1 VALMLNCEIHGAR
14 DLRVVERPPEALG
27 PSQVRVGVKAVGIC
41 GSDLHYFRHGR
52 VGDFVIREPLT
63 PGHEASGQVL
73 EVGADVTAVKPGD
86 RVALDPAR
94 TCGVCR
100 YCRQGDSNHC
110 EAVHFFGSASR
121 YPHMQG
127 AMREEVVVQERQ
139 CVPVPDS
146 LPFELAAFGEPLAVA
161 LHAVRSAGSLL
172 GKTAMVV
179 GAGPIGALILMAA
192 RLAGASQVIVVDI
205 VDQTL
210 AACARVGATRTINA
224 ATDPGALDALAAGK
238 GTVDVCFEA
247 SGSYAGLASCLRAAR
262 PRGVV
267 VTVGTLSGSSEH
279 CPFNQIMVKSL
290 SCIGSFRFVDEYAM
304 AVDCLSRGLLD
315 VSPLLTAAVPA
326 ARVHDAFA
334 LAGDRQLAMKVMVT
348 F

>member
-1 VALMLNCEIHGAR
+1 MLNCAIHGAQ
-14 DLRVVERPPEALG
+14 DLRLVEQPPEPLG
-27 PSQVRVGVKAVGIC
+27 PEQVRVGVKAVGIC
-41 GSDLHYFRHGR
+41 GSDLHYYRHGK

-73 EVGADVTAVKPGD
+73 EVGAAVTAVKPGD

-127 AMREEVVVQERQ
+127 AMREQVVVHEKQ
-139 CVPVPDS
+139 CLPVPDS
-146 LPFELAAFGEPLAVA
+146 LSFELAAFGEPLAVA

-172 GKTAMVV
+172 GKTVMVV

-192 RLAGASQVIVVDI
+192 RLAGASQVMVVDI
-205 VDQTL
+205 VDETL
-210 AACARVGATRTINA
+210 ATCARVGATRTINA
-224 ATDPGALDALAAGK
+224 AKDPGAIEELAAGK

-247 SGSYAGLASCLRAAR
+247 SGNYAGLANCIRATR
-262 PRGVV
+262 PRGVI
-267 VTVGTLSGSSEH
+267 VTVGTLGGSSEQ

-290 SCIGSFRFVDEYAM
+290 SVIGSFRFVDEYAW
-304 AVDCLSRGLLD
+304 AVDYLSRGLLD
-315 VSPLLTAAVPA
+315 VSPLLTAAVPV
-326 ARVHDAFA
+326 RDVHQAFA
-334 LAGDRQLAMKVMVT
+334 LAADRHQAMKVMVT

>member
-1 VALMLNCEIHGAR
+1 MLNCAIHGAD
-14 DLRVVERPPEALG
+14 DLRLDEQTPEPLG
-27 PSQVRVGVKAVGIC
+27 PAQVRVGIKAVGIC
-41 GSDLHYFRHGR
+41 GSDLHYYRHGR

-63 PGHEASGQVL
+63 PGHEASGRVL
-73 EVGADVTAVKPGD
+73 EVGSEVTAVKPGD

-127 AMREEVVVQERQ
+127 AMREQVVVQEKQ
-139 CVPVPDS
+139 CLPVPDS
-146 LPFELAAFGEPLAVA
+146 LSFELAAFGEPLAVA

-172 GKTAMVV
+172 GKSVMVV

-192 RLAGASQVIVVDI
+192 RLAGASQVTVVDI
-205 VDQTL
+205 VDETL
-210 AACARVGATRTINA
+210 ATCTRVGATRTINVA
-224 ATDPGALDALAAGK
+224 ADPAAIEALAAGK
-238 GTVDVCFEA
+238 GSIDVCFEA
-247 SGSYAGLASCLRAAR
+247 SGHYAGLANAIRVTR
-262 PRGVV
+262 PRGVI
-267 VTVGTLSGSSEH
+267 VTVGTLSGSSDG

-290 SCIGSFRFVDEYAM
+290 SVIGSFRFVDEYAW
-304 AVDCLSRGLLD
+304 AVDYLSRGLLV
-315 VSPLLTAAVPA
+315 VSPLLAAAVPVA
-326 ARVHDAFA
+326 NVHDAFA
-334 LAGDRQLAMKVMVT
+334 LAADRHQAMKVMVT

>member
-1 VALMLNCEIHGAR
+1 MLNCAIHGAQ
-14 DLRVVERPPEALG
+14 DLRLEQQTPEPLA
-27 PSQVRVGVKAVGIC
+27 PTQVRVAVKAVGIC
-41 GSDLHYFRHGR
+41 GSDLHYYRHGK

-73 EVGADVTAVKPGD
+73 EVGAAVTAVRPGD

-127 AMREEVVVQERQ
+127 AMREQVVVQEKQ

-146 LPFELAAFGEPLAVA
+146 LSFELAAFGEPLAVA
-161 LHAVRSAGSLL
+161 LHAVRAAGSLL
-172 GKTAMVV
+172 GKTVMVV

-192 RLAGASQVIVVDI
+192 RLAGASQAVVVDI
-205 VDQTL
+205 VDETL
-210 AACARVGATRTINA
+210 ATCARVGATRTINA
-224 ATDPGALDALAAGK
+224 AKDPGAIEELAAGK

-247 SGSYAGLASCLRAAR
+247 SGNYAGLANCIRATR
-262 PRGVV
+262 PRGVI
-267 VTVGTLSGSSEH
+267 VTVGTLSGSSEQ

-290 SCIGSFRFVDEYAM
+290 SVIGSFRFVDEYAW
-304 AVDCLSRGLLD
+304 AVDYLSRGLLD
-315 VSPLLTAAVPA
+315 VSPLLTAAVP
-326 ARVHDAFA
+326 VHDVHQAFA
-334 LAGDRQLAMKVMVT
+334 LAADRHQAMKVMVT

>member
-1 VALMLNCEIHGAR
+1 MLNCAIHGAQ
-14 DLRVVERPPEALG
+14 DLRLDVQAPEALG
-27 PSQVRVGVKAVGIC
+27 ATQVRVAIKAVGIC
-41 GSDLHYFRHGR
+41 GSDLHYYRHGR

-73 EVGADVTAVKPGD
+73 EVGAAVTAVKPGD

-127 AMREEVVVQERQ
+127 AMREQVVVQDAQ
-139 CVPVPDS
+139 CLPVPDS
-146 LPFELAAFGEPLAVA
+146 LSFELAAFGEPLAVA

-172 GKTAMVV
+172 GKSVMVV

-192 RLAGASQVIVVDI
+192 RLAGASQVTVVDV
-205 VDQTL
+205 VDATL
-210 AACARVGATRTINA
+210 ATCARVGATRTINA
-224 ATDPGALDALAAGK
+224 ATDPGAIDALAAGK

-247 SGSYAGLASCLRAAR
+247 SGNYAGLANCIRVTR
-262 PRGVV
+262 PRGVI
-267 VTVGTLSGSSEH
+267 VTVGTLNGSSEQ

-290 SCIGSFRFVDEYAM
+290 SVIGSFRFVDEYAW
-304 AVDCLSRGLLD
+304 AVDYLSRGVLD
-315 VSPLLTAAVPA
+315 VSPLLTAAVPV
-326 ARVHDAFA
+326 RNVHDAFA
-334 LAGDRQLAMKVMVT
+334 LAADRHLAMKVMVT

>member
-1 VALMLNCEIHGAR
+1 MLNCAIHGAQ
-14 DLRVVERPPEALG
+14 DLRLDERHPEALG
-27 PSQVRVGVKAVGIC
+27 PTQVRVGVKAVGIC
-41 GSDLHYFRHGR
+41 GSDLHYYRHGK

-73 EVGADVTAVKPGD
+73 EVGAAVTAVKPGD

-110 EAVHFFGSASR
+110 EAVFFFGSASR

-127 AMREEVVVQERQ
+127 AMREQVVVQEKQ
-139 CVPVPDS
+139 CLPVPDS

-161 LHAVRSAGSLL
+161 LHAVKSAGSLL

-179 GAGPIGALILMAA
+179 GAGPIGALTLMAA
-192 RLAGASQVIVVDI
+192 RLAGASQAIAVDI
-205 VDQTL
+205 VDETL
-210 AACARVGATRTINA
+210 ATCARVGATRTINA
-224 ATDPGALDALAAGK
+224 ARDPGAIEELAAGK
-238 GTVDVCFEA
+238 GSVDVCFEA
-247 SGSYAGLASCLRAAR
+247 SGNYAGLANCIRATR
-262 PRGVV
+262 PRGVI
-267 VTVGTLSGSSEH
+267 VTVGTLNGSSDQ

-290 SCIGSFRFVDEYAM
+290 SVIGSFRFVDEYAW
-304 AVDCLSRGLLD
+304 AVDYLSRGVLD

-334 LAGDRQLAMKVMVT
+334 LAADRHQAMKVMVT

>member
-1 VALMLNCEIHGAR
+1 MLNCAIHGAQ
-14 DLRVVERPPEALG
+14 DLRLDEQAPEPLG
-27 PSQVRVGVKAVGIC
+27 PTQVRVGVKAVGIC
-41 GSDLHYFRHGR
+41 GSDLHYYRHGR

-73 EVGADVTAVKPGD
+73 EVGAAVTAVKPGD

-94 TCGVCR
+94 TCGICR

-127 AMREEVVVQERQ
+127 AMREQVVVQEKQ
-139 CVPVPDS
+139 CLPVPDS
-146 LPFELAAFGEPLAVA
+146 LSFELAAFGEPLAVA

-172 GKTAMVV
+172 GKTVMVV

-210 AACARVGATRTINA
+210 ATCARVGATRTINA
-224 ATDPGALDALAAGK
+224 ATDPGAIDALAAGK

-247 SGSYAGLASCLRAAR
+247 SGNYAGLANCIRAAR

-267 VTVGTLSGSSEH
+267 VTVGTLNGSSEQ

-290 SCIGSFRFVDEYAM
+290 SVIGSFRFVDEYAW
-304 AVDCLSRGLLD
+304 AVDYLSRGLLD
-315 VSPLLTAAVPA
+315 VSPLLTAAVPVQN
-326 ARVHDAFA
+326 VHDAFA
-334 LAGDRQLAMKVMVT
+334 LAADRHQAMKVMVT

>member
-1 VALMLNCEIHGAR
+1 MLNCAIHGAQ
-14 DLRVVERPPEALG
+14 DLRLDVQAPEALG
-27 PSQVRVGVKAVGIC
+27 ATQVRVAIKAVGIC
-41 GSDLHYFRHGR
+41 GSDLHYYRHGR

-73 EVGADVTAVKPGD
+73 EVGAAVTAVKPGD

-127 AMREEVVVQERQ
+127 AMREQVVVQDAQ
-139 CVPVPDS
+139 CLPVPDS
-146 LPFELAAFGEPLAVA
+146 LSFELAAFGEPLAVA

-172 GKTAMVV
+172 GKSVMVV

-192 RLAGASQVIVVDI
+192 RLAGASQVTVVDI
-205 VDQTL
+205 VDETL
-210 AACARVGATRTINA
+210 ATCARVGATRTINA
-224 ATDPGALDALAAGK
+224 ATDPGAIDALAAGK

-247 SGSYAGLASCLRAAR
+247 SGNYAGLANCIRVTR
-262 PRGVV
+262 PRGVI
-267 VTVGTLSGSSEH
+267 VTVGTLNGSSEQ

-290 SCIGSFRFVDEYAM
+290 SVIGSFRFVDEYAW
-304 AVDCLSRGLLD
+304 AVDYLSRGVLD
-315 VSPLLTAAVPA
+315 VSPLLTAAVPV
-326 ARVHDAFA
+326 RNVHDAFA
-334 LAGDRQLAMKVMVT
+334 LAADRHLAMKVMVT

>member
-1 VALMLNCEIHGAR
+1 MLNCAIHGAQ
-14 DLRVVERPPEALG
+14 DLRLDVQAPEALG
-27 PSQVRVGVKAVGIC
+27 ATQVRVAIKAVGIC
-41 GSDLHYFRHGR
+41 GSDLHYYRHGR

-73 EVGADVTAVKPGD
+73 EVGAAVTAVKPGD

-127 AMREEVVVQERQ
+127 AMREQVVVQDAQ
-139 CVPVPDS
+139 CLPVPDS
-146 LPFELAAFGEPLAVA
+146 LSFELAAFGEPLAVA

-172 GKTAMVV
+172 GKSVMVV

-192 RLAGASQVIVVDI
+192 RLAGASRVTVVDI
-205 VDQTL
+205 VDETL
-210 AACARVGATRTINA
+210 ATCARVGATRTINA
-224 ATDPGALDALAAGK
+224 ATDPGAIDALAAGK

-247 SGSYAGLASCLRAAR
+247 SGNYAGLANCIRVTR
-262 PRGVV
+262 PRGVI
-267 VTVGTLSGSSEH
+267 VTVGTLNGSSEQ

-290 SCIGSFRFVDEYAM
+290 SVIGSFRFVDEYAW
-304 AVDCLSRGLLD
+304 AVDYLSRGVLD
-315 VSPLLTAAVPA
+315 VSPLLTAAVPV
-326 ARVHDAFA
+326 RNVHDAFA
-334 LAGDRQLAMKVMVT
+334 LAADRHLAMKVMVT

>member
-1 VALMLNCEIHGAR
+1 MLNCAIHGAQ
-14 DLRVVERPPEALG
+14 DLRLDRQAAPALG
-27 PSQVRVGVKAVGIC
+27 PAQVRVGIKAVGIC
-41 GSDLHYFRHGR
+41 GSDLRYYRHGR

-73 EVGADVTAVKPGD
+73 EVGAAVTAVKPGD

-94 TCGVCR
+94 TCGTCR

-110 EAVHFFGSASR
+110 ESVFFFGSASR

-127 AMREEVVVQERQ
+127 AMREQVVVQEAQ
-139 CVPVPDS
+139 CLPVPDCLS
-146 LPFELAAFGEPLAVA
+146 FELAAFGEPLAVA
-161 LHAVRSAGSLL
+161 LHAVRSAGPLL

-179 GAGPIGALILMAA
+179 GAGPIGALILMSA

-205 VDQTL
+205 VGQPL

-224 ATDPGALDALAAGK
+224 AEDPAALDELAAGK

-247 SGSYAGLASCLRAAR
+247 SGSYPGLAHCIRAAR
-262 PRGVV
+262 PRGVI
-267 VTVGTLSGSSEH
+267 VTVGTLSGSAAQ
-279 CPFNQIMVKSL
+279 CPFNQIMAKSL
-290 SCIGSFRFVDEYAM
+290 SCIGSFRFVDEYAC
-304 AVDCLSRGLLD
+304 AVDYLSRGLLD
-315 VSPLLTAAVPA
+315 VSPLLTAAIPA
-326 ARVHDAFA
+326 DRVHDAFA
-334 LAGDRQLAMKVMVT
+334 LAADRHRAMKVMVT

>member
-1 VALMLNCEIHGAR
+1 MLNCAIHGAQ
-14 DLRVVERPPEALG
+14 DLRLDEEPPEALG
-27 PSQVRVGVKAVGIC
+27 PTQVRVGVKAVGIC
-41 GSDLHYFRHGR
+41 GSDLHYYRHGK

-73 EVGADVTAVKPGD
+73 EVGEAVTAVKPGD

-110 EAVHFFGSASR
+110 ESVFFFGSASR

-127 AMREEVVVQERQ
+127 AMREQVVVQEKQ
-139 CVPVPDS
+139 CLPVPDS
-146 LPFELAAFGEPLAVA
+146 LSFELAAFGEPLAVA
-161 LHAVRSAGSLL
+161 LHAVRSAGTLL
-172 GKTAMVV
+172 GKTVMVV

-192 RLAGASQVIVVDI
+192 RLAGASRVIVVDI
-205 VDQTL
+205 VDETL
-210 AACARVGATRTINA
+210 ATCARVGATRTINVA
-224 ATDPGALDALAAGK
+224 RDPDAIDELAAGK
-238 GTVDVCFEA
+238 GSVDVCFEA
-247 SGSYAGLASCLRAAR
+247 SGNYAGLANCIRATR
-262 PRGVV
+262 PRGVI
-267 VTVGTLSGSSEH
+267 VTVGTLSGSSEQ

-290 SCIGSFRFVDEYAM
+290 SVIGSFRFVDEYAW
-304 AVDCLSRGLLD
+304 AVDYLSRGLLD
-315 VSPLLTAAVPA
+315 VSPLLTAAVPV

-334 LAGDRQLAMKVMVT
+334 LAADRHQAMKVMVT

>member
-1 VALMLNCEIHGAR
+1 MLNCAIHGAQ
-14 DLRVVERPPEALG
+14 DLRLDVQAPEALG
-27 PSQVRVGVKAVGIC
+27 ATQVRVAIKAVGIC
-41 GSDLHYFRHGR
+41 GSDLHYYRHGR

-73 EVGADVTAVKPGD
+73 EVGAAVTAVKPGD

-127 AMREEVVVQERQ
+127 AMREQVVVQDAQ
-139 CVPVPDS
+139 CLPVPDS
-146 LPFELAAFGEPLAVA
+146 LSFELAAFGEPLAVA

-172 GKTAMVV
+172 GKSVMVV

-192 RLAGASQVIVVDI
+192 RLAGASRVTVVDI
-205 VDQTL
+205 VDETL

-224 ATDPGALDALAAGK
+224 ATDPGAIDALAAGK

-247 SGSYAGLASCLRAAR
+247 SGNYAGLANCIRVTR
-262 PRGVV
+262 PRGVI
-267 VTVGTLSGSSEH
+267 VTVGTLNGSSEQ

-290 SCIGSFRFVDEYAM
+290 SVIGSFRFVDEYAW
-304 AVDCLSRGLLD
+304 AVDYLSRGVLD
-315 VSPLLTAAVPA
+315 VSPLLTAAVPV
-326 ARVHDAFA
+326 RNVHDAFA
-334 LAGDRQLAMKVMVT
+334 LAADRHLAMKVMVT

>member
-1 VALMLNCEIHGAR
+1 MLNCAIHGAQ
-14 DLRVVERPPEALG
+14 DLRLDVQAPEALG
-27 PSQVRVGVKAVGIC
+27 ATQVRVAIKAVGIC
-41 GSDLHYFRHGR
+41 GSDLHYYRHGR

-73 EVGADVTAVKPGD
+73 EVGAAVTAVKPGD

-127 AMREEVVVQERQ
+127 AMREQVVVQDAQ
-139 CVPVPDS
+139 CLPVPDS
-146 LPFELAAFGEPLAVA
+146 LSFELAAFGEPLAVA

-172 GKTAMVV
+172 GKSVMVV

-192 RLAGASQVIVVDI
+192 RLAGSSRVTVVDI
-205 VDQTL
+205 VDETL
-210 AACARVGATRTINA
+210 ATCARVGATRTINA
-224 ATDPGALDALAAGK
+224 ATDPGAIDALAAGK

-247 SGSYAGLASCLRAAR
+247 SGNYAGLANCIRVTR
-262 PRGVV
+262 PRGVI
-267 VTVGTLSGSSEH
+267 VTVGTLNGSSEQ

-290 SCIGSFRFVDEYAM
+290 SVIGSFRFVDEYAW
-304 AVDCLSRGLLD
+304 AVDYLSRGVLD
-315 VSPLLTAAVPA
+315 VSPLLTAAVPV
-326 ARVHDAFA
+326 RNVHDAFA
-334 LAGDRQLAMKVMVT
+334 LAADRHLAMKVMVT

>member
-1 VALMLNCEIHGAR
+1 MLNCAIHGAQ
-14 DLRVVERPPEALG
+14 DLRLDVQAPEALG
-27 PSQVRVGVKAVGIC
+27 ATQVRVAIKAVGIC
-41 GSDLHYFRHGR
+41 GSDLHYYRHGR

-73 EVGADVTAVKPGD
+73 EVGAAVTAVKPGD

-127 AMREEVVVQERQ
+127 AMREQVVVQDAQ
-139 CVPVPDS
+139 CLPVPDS
-146 LPFELAAFGEPLAVA
+146 LSFELAAFGEPLAVA

-172 GKTAMVV
+172 GKSVMVV

-192 RLAGASQVIVVDI
+192 RLAGASRVTVVDI
-205 VDQTL
+205 VDETL
-210 AACARVGATRTINA
+210 ATCARVGATRTINA
-224 ATDPGALDALAAGK
+224 ATDPGAIDALAAGK

-247 SGSYAGLASCLRAAR
+247 SGNYAGLANCIRVTR
-262 PRGVV
+262 PRGVI
-267 VTVGTLSGSSEH
+267 VTVGTLNGSSEQ

-290 SCIGSFRFVDEYAM
+290 SVIGSFRFVDEYAW
-304 AVDCLSRGLLD
+304 AVDYLSRGVLD
-315 VSPLLTAAVPA
+315 VSPLLTAAVPV
-326 ARVHDAFA
+326 RNVHDAFA
-334 LAGDRQLAMKVMVT
+334 LAADRQLAMKVMVT

>member
-1 VALMLNCEIHGAR
+1 MLNCAIHGAQ
-14 DLRVVERPPEALG
+14 DLRLDEQAPEPLA
-27 PSQVRVGVKAVGIC
+27 PTQVRVGIKAVGIC
-41 GSDLHYFRHGR
+41 GSDLHYYRHGR

-73 EVGADVTAVKPGD
+73 EVGAAVTTVKRGD

-127 AMREEVVVQERQ
+127 AMREQVVVQEKQ
-139 CVPVPDS
+139 CLPVPDS
-146 LPFELAAFGEPLAVA
+146 LSFELAAFGEPLAVA

-172 GKTAMVV
+172 GKSVMVV
-179 GAGPIGALILMAA
+179 GAGPIGALTLMAA
-192 RLAGASQVIVVDI
+192 RLAGASQVTVVDI
-205 VDQTL
+205 VDETL
-210 AACARVGATRTINA
+210 ATCSRVGATRTLNA
-224 ATDPGALDALAAGK
+224 ATDPGAIDALAAGK
-238 GTVDVCFEA
+238 GTIDVCFEA
-247 SGSYAGLASCLRAAR
+247 SGNYAGLANCIRATR
-262 PRGVV
+262 PRGVI
-267 VTVGTLSGSSEH
+267 VTVGTLNGSSEQ

-290 SCIGSFRFVDEYAM
+290 SVIGSFRFVDEYAW
-304 AVDCLSRGLLD
+304 AVDYLSGGVLD
-315 VSPLLTAAVPA
+315 VSPLLTAAVPV
-326 ARVHDAFA
+326 RNVHDAFA
-334 LAGDRQLAMKVMVT
+334 LAADRHQAMKVMVT

>member
-1 VALMLNCEIHGAR
+1 MLNCAIHGAQ
-14 DLRVVERPPEALG
+14 DLRLDEQAPEPLAAT
-27 PSQVRVGVKAVGIC
+27 QVRVGIKAVGIC
-41 GSDLHYFRHGR
+41 GSDLHYYRHGR

-73 EVGADVTAVKPGD
+73 EVGAAVTTVKPGD

-127 AMREEVVVQERQ
+127 AMREQVVVQEKQ
-139 CVPVPDS
+139 CLPVPDS
-146 LPFELAAFGEPLAVA
+146 LSFELAAFGEPLAVA

-172 GKTAMVV
+172 GKSVMVV
-179 GAGPIGALILMAA
+179 GAGPIGALTLMAA
-192 RLAGASQVIVVDI
+192 RLAGASQVTVVDI
-205 VDQTL
+205 VDETL
-210 AACARVGATRTINA
+210 ATCSRVGATRTLNA
-224 ATDPGALDALAAGK
+224 ATDPGAIDALAAGK
-238 GTVDVCFEA
+238 GSIDVCFEA
-247 SGSYAGLASCLRAAR
+247 SGNYAGLANCIRATR
-262 PRGVV
+262 PRGVI
-267 VTVGTLSGSSEH
+267 VTVGTLNGSSEQ

-290 SCIGSFRFVDEYAM
+290 SVIGSFRFVDEYAW
-304 AVDCLSRGLLD
+304 AVDYLSRGVLD
-315 VSPLLTAAVPA
+315 VSPLLTAAVPV
-326 ARVHDAFA
+326 RNVHDAFA
-334 LAGDRQLAMKVMVT
+334 LAADRHQAMKVMVT

>member
-1 VALMLNCEIHGAR
+1 MLNCAIHGAQ
-14 DLRVVERPPEALG
+14 DLRLDEQAPEPLA
-27 PSQVRVGVKAVGIC
+27 PTQVRVGIKAVGIC
-41 GSDLHYFRHGR
+41 GSDLHYYRHGR

-73 EVGADVTAVKPGD
+73 EVGAAVTTVKRGD

-127 AMREEVVVQERQ
+127 AMREQVVVQEKQ
-139 CVPVPDS
+139 CLPVPDS
-146 LPFELAAFGEPLAVA
+146 LSFELAAFGEPLAVA

-172 GKTAMVV
+172 GKSVMVV
-179 GAGPIGALILMAA
+179 GAGPIGALTLMAA
-192 RLAGASQVIVVDI
+192 RLAGASQVTVVDI
-205 VDQTL
+205 VDETL
-210 AACARVGATRTINA
+210 ATCSRVGATRTLNA
-224 ATDPGALDALAAGK
+224 ATDPGAIDALAEGK
-238 GTVDVCFEA
+238 GTIDVCFEA
-247 SGSYAGLASCLRAAR
+247 SGNYAGLANCIRATR
-262 PRGVV
+262 PRGVI
-267 VTVGTLSGSSEH
+267 VTVGTLNGSSEQ

-290 SCIGSFRFVDEYAM
+290 SVIGSFRFVDEYAW
-304 AVDCLSRGLLD
+304 AVDYLSRGVLD
-315 VSPLLTAAVPA
+315 VSPLLTAAVPV
-326 ARVHDAFA
+326 RNVHDAFA
-334 LAGDRQLAMKVMVT
+334 LAADRHQAMKVMVT

>member
-1 VALMLNCEIHGAR
+1 MLNCAIHGAQ
-14 DLRVVERPPEALG
+14 DLRLDEQAPEPLA
-27 PSQVRVGVKAVGIC
+27 PTQVRVGIKAVGIC
-41 GSDLHYFRHGR
+41 GSDLHYYRHGR

-73 EVGADVTAVKPGD
+73 EVGAAVTTVKPGD

-127 AMREEVVVQERQ
+127 AMREQVVVQEKQ
-139 CVPVPDS
+139 CLPVPDS
-146 LPFELAAFGEPLAVA
+146 LSFELAAFGEPLAVA

-172 GKTAMVV
+172 GKSVMVV
-179 GAGPIGALILMAA
+179 GAGPIGALTLMAA
-192 RLAGASQVIVVDI
+192 RLAGASQVTVVDI
-205 VDQTL
+205 VDETL
-210 AACARVGATRTINA
+210 ATCSRVGATRTLNA
-224 ATDPGALDALAAGK
+224 ATDPGAIDALAEGK
-238 GTVDVCFEA
+238 GTIDVCFEA
-247 SGSYAGLASCLRAAR
+247 SGNYAGLANCIRATR
-262 PRGVV
+262 PRGVI
-267 VTVGTLSGSSEH
+267 VTVGTLNGSSEQ

-290 SCIGSFRFVDEYAM
+290 SVIGSFRFVDEYAW
-304 AVDCLSRGLLD
+304 AVDYLSRGVLD
-315 VSPLLTAAVPA
+315 VSPLLTAAVPV
-326 ARVHDAFA
+326 RNVHDAFA
-334 LAGDRQLAMKVMVT
+334 LAADRHQAMKVMVT